1 MKEDKKFKNYND
13 VGFIERIEN
22 YLNDKDPHLFVN
34 VNLIFQNIE
43 EAIECFKA
51 MKAIYNTR
59 MKEYVTELTFI
70 SEKLKKYDDIL
81 TKKKKKKEKEKEILS
96 NTEI

>member
-1 MKEDKKFKNYND
+1 
-13 VGFIERIEN
+13 
-22 YLNDKDPHLFVN
+22 
-34 VNLIFQNIE
+34 
-43 EAIECFKA
+43 

-81 TKKKKKKEKEKEILS
+81 TKKKEKKNATPLMKYI
-96 NTEI
+96 I

>member
-1 MKEDKKFKNYND
+1 MQVLLNVQKIILMIKSLTFLFM
-13 VGFIERIEN
+13 FI
-22 YLNDKDPHLFVN
+22 HL
-34 VNLIFQNIE
+34 IQNIE
-43 EAIECFKA
+43 EATECFKA

-81 TKKKKKKEKEKEILS
+81 TKKKEKKEKDILS
-96 NTEI
+96 NTDTKY

>member
-1 MKEDKKFKNYND
+1 
-13 VGFIERIEN
+13 
-22 YLNDKDPHLFVN
+22 
-34 VNLIFQNIE
+34 
-43 EAIECFKA
+43 

-81 TKKKKKKEKEKEILS
+81 TKKKEKKEKDILS
-96 NTEI
+96 NTDTKY